1 MYIGYSSSRDTRGL
15 ECTIN
20 DMNRRLDAQEH
31 ENKVRVLKVTIK
43 NFRADLEKMRLG
55 QKTLYDF
62 KSKKE
67 IELAIIALEK
77 FLLRYSY

>member
-1 MYIGYSSSRDTRGL
+1 MYRASTYISIERERHVDIDLCLSRHIYG
-15 ECTIN
+15 
-20 DMNRRLDAQEH
+20 
-31 ENKVRVLKVTIK
+31 
-43 NFRADLEKMRLG
+43 ADLEKMRLG